1 MSERLRVR
9 FTACSPFSSSPF
21 SLFLCFLL
29 ALPPSFLLFLTHLLP
44 LPLCPHMY
52 TGAMGGADGG
62 MGGGGASGAGGG
74 GYGYYGNVPASMYG
88 LLLGACR
95 LGLEPLVYHT
105 LKVTNMSKISGEQ
118 LQKAFTCSQ
127 EHGHQN
133 LANCLKHLVRFTTF
147 VTRYV
152 YCKSRVRR
160 T

>member
-29 ALPPSFLLFLTHLLP
+29 ALPPSFLLFLTRSLP

-88 LLLGACR
+88 LLLGAPR
-95 LGLEPLVYHT
+95 LPHSEGDKHVQDQRGAAAEGVHLLAGTRAPEPC
-105 LKVTNMSKISGEQ
+105 Q
-118 LQKAFTCSQ
+118 LPQTPGPV
-127 EHGHQN
+127 H
-133 LANCLKHLVRFTTF
+133 HLCHSV
-147 VTRYV
+147 
-152 YCKSRVRR
+152 CIL
-160 T
+160 

>member
-1 MSERLRVR
+1 M
-9 FTACSPFSSSPF
+9 
-21 SLFLCFLL
+21 
-29 ALPPSFLLFLTHLLP
+29 
-44 LPLCPHMY
+44 
-52 TGAMGGADGG
+52 GA
-62 MGGGGASGAGGG
+62 GGASGAGGG

-105 LKVTNMSKISGEQ
+105 LKVQNMSKISGEQ

-152 YCKSRVRR
+152 WTQCGSSCTSSTVVKTGEGQGRVH
-160 T
+160 TNILLCVCYVTKPML